1 MTNEAIQEG
10 YSSDQFSTFSS
21 QNSKI
26 NYTYNKIREVKSY
39 RVGELFSAYRDIL
52 WDDGRH
58 KYNVSSFIGEIDEI
72 LLGER
77 FSAFDQSTLDN
88 LIGTLRQRGNSNA
101 TINRKM
107 AALSKLLRKAYKMG
121 DVHSLPEFRRQKE
134 RAGRIR
140 FLERDEEARL
150 FAAIKSRSED
160 AYRLSVF
167 LVDTGCRLGE
177 ALGLIWND
185 IQEHR
190 VSFWITKSGRSRT
203 IPMTERVKEV
213 IKLPPSEGRR
223 PKGPFTK
230 LSQAQYRAIWNDAKA
245 EVGLG
250 ADDQVVPHILRHTCA
265 SRLVQGGIDIRRVQ
279 MWLGHQTLSMT
290 MRYAHLATND
300 LDGCVVVLEK
310 PRCEQ
315 SASDTE
321 TSVFSSPVTTPSP
334 GKAERKQGDA
344 RKISPK
350 APRKNS
356 KAK

>member
-1 MTNEAIQEG
+1 ML
-10 YSSDQFSTFSS
+10 SDRFAAFTS
-21 QNSKI
+21 QNVRIK
-26 NYTYNKIREVKSY
+26 YNTGNIREVKSY
-39 RVGELFSAYRDIL
+39 RISELFSAYRDIL

-77 FSAFDQSTLDN
+77 FSAFDQGTLDS

-107 AALSKLLRKAYKMG
+107 AALSKLLRKAHKMG
-121 DVHSLPEFRRQKE
+121 DIHSLPEFRRQKE

-140 FLERDEEARL
+140 FLEKDEEARL
-150 FAAIKSRSED
+150 FAAIRSRSED
-160 AYRLSVF
+160 AYRLSIF

-185 IQEHR
+185 LQPTR

-203 IPMTERVKEV
+203 IPLTMRAREV
-213 IKLPPSEGRR
+213 VAFSGEGRR
-223 PKGPFTK
+223 PKGPFAM
-230 LSQAQYRAIWNDAKA
+230 LNQPQFRQIWNEAKA

-279 MWLGHQTLSMT
+279 MWLGHQTLQMT

-300 LDGCVVVLEK
+300 LDSCVVVLETRPAECAADAGPISPEEVPAKQRK
-310 PRCEQ
+310 PR
-315 SASDTE
+315 AKKKNAT
-321 TSVFSSPVTTPSP
+321 
-334 GKAERKQGDA
+334 AEIGDEKRA
-344 RKISPK
+344 R
-350 APRKNS
+350 RGL
-356 KAK
+356 

>member
-1 MTNEAIQEG
+1 MKKATSKDHILSGHHSAALMTNC
-10 YSSDQFSTFSS
+10 
-21 QNSKI
+21 KV
-26 NYTYNKIREVKSY
+26 TYNFNTIKEVKSF
-39 RVGELFSAYRDIL
+39 RVLELFASYKDIL
-52 WDDGRH
+52 WDDGKH

-77 FSAFDQSTLDN
+77 FSAFSQEALDG
-88 LIGTLRQRGNSNA
+88 LIGSLRQRGNSNA

-140 FLERDEEARL
+140 FLEPEEEDRL

-177 ALGLIWND
+177 AIGLIWND
-185 IQEHR
+185 IQDTR

-203 IPMTERVKEV
+203 IPLTVRARETAKWPPERG
-213 IKLPPSEGRR
+213 PR
-223 PKGPFTK
+223 PKGPFAMLT
-230 LSQAQYRAIWNDAKA
+230 QPQFRAIWNEAKA
-245 EVGLG
+245 EVGLA

-279 MWLGHQTLSMT
+279 MWLGHQTLTMT

-300 LDGCVVVLEK
+300 LDRCVVVLE
-310 PRCEQ
+310 RH
-315 SASDTE
+315 
-321 TSVFSSPVTTPSP
+321 
-334 GKAERKQGDA
+334 
-344 RKISPK
+344 
-350 APRKNS
+350 
-356 KAK
+356 

>member
-1 MTNEAIQEG
+1 MSNEAIQEG
-10 YSSDQFSTFSS
+10 APSDQFAMFSS
-21 QNSKI
+21 QNAKI
-26 NYTYNKIREVKSY
+26 KYSYNKIREVKSH

-107 AALSKLLRKAYKMG
+107 AALSKLLRKAHKMG
-121 DVHSLPEFRRQKE
+121 DIHSLPEFRRQKE

-140 FLERDEEARL
+140 FIERDEEAQL
-150 FAAIKSRSED
+150 FAAIKRRNED

-203 IPMTERVKEV
+203 IPMTERTKEV
-213 IKLPPSEGRR
+213 IKLPVTEGRR
-223 PKGPFTK
+223 PRGPFTK
-230 LSQAQYRAIWNDAKA
+230 LSQAQFRAIWNEAKA

-300 LDGCVVVLEK
+300 LDGCVVVLETPRCNGSDNSAQSPLSSPYAAVQETTSEPVAAKASAK
-310 PRCEQ
+310 PRK
-315 SASDTE
+315 SA
-321 TSVFSSPVTTPSP
+321 
-334 GKAERKQGDA
+334 KAQ
-344 RKISPK
+344 
-350 APRKNS
+350 
-356 KAK
+356 

>member
-1 MTNEAIQEG
+1 MSNNALQE
-10 YSSDQFSTFSS
+10 SSFSDQFSAYTSR
-21 QNSKI
+21 NTKI
-26 NYTYNKIREVKSY
+26 KYDIGIREVKAY
-39 RVGELFSAYRDIL
+39 RIGELFSAYRDIL

-77 FSAFDQSTLDN
+77 FSAFDQNTLDS

-121 DVHSLPEFRRQKE
+121 DIHSLPEFRRQKE

-150 FAAIKSRSED
+150 FAAIRSRSED

-185 IQEHR
+185 IQSHR

-203 IPMTERVKEV
+203 IPLTERAREAVTF
-213 IKLPPSEGRR
+213 STDGRR
-223 PKGPFTK
+223 PKGPFAM
-230 LSQAQYRAIWNDAKA
+230 LDQPHFRAIWNEASGPGRCRYPSRADVAWAPDPSDDDALRAPGDERPGRLRHRPRISSPGRCRRGGGDGLSRRSRGRCRRQAKGRLEGQDGFA
-245 EVGLG
+245 EVKRSRACARRGFR
-250 ADDQVVPHILRHTCA
+250 AD
-265 SRLVQGGIDIRRVQ
+265 SR
-279 MWLGHQTLSMT
+279 
-290 MRYAHLATND
+290 AA
-300 LDGCVVVLEK
+300 
-310 PRCEQ
+310 
-315 SASDTE
+315 
-321 TSVFSSPVTTPSP
+321 
-334 GKAERKQGDA
+334 
-344 RKISPK
+344 
-350 APRKNS
+350 
-356 KAK
+356 